1 MQVGWGTRALGATE
15 SDVPKTGFAAETGRG
30 ALEPHPPGVPADFF
44 SEKGG
49 HSLADEKEDTGSPYA
64 RDLDGLDRKVGGTGR
79 SERGPEA
86 FEVYH
91 DYLPELQR
99 SPDLE
104 HGASRQK
111 SVIRLI

>member
-1 MQVGWGTRALGATE
+1 
-15 SDVPKTGFAAETGRG
+15 
-30 ALEPHPPGVPADFF
+30 VPADFF

-49 HSLADEKEDTGSPYA
+49 RSVVDEKEVSGSPYA
-64 RDLDGLDRKVGGTGR
+64 GNPDGLDRKGSGTDRSGRGGL
-79 SERGPEA
+79 EA

-91 DYLPELQR
+91 DYLPELAR

-104 HGASRQK
+104 HGASGQK